1 MKLRLSRAE
10 RDDIRD
16 EMKRKG
22 YTVQRWAE
30 ERGFALQSVRNILYR
45 NRGLITQRGFAGRAI
60 VEALLREFSK

>member
-1 MKLRLSRAE
+1 MLKITRAE

-30 ERGFALQSVRNILYR
+30 ERGFAYQSVRNIIYR
-45 NRGLITQRGFAGRAI
+45 SRGLKVQRGWAGRAI
-60 VEALLREFSK
+60 VEALRREFLK